1 MMENSPFCST
11 FFSSYPAGNAVNVSD
26 YRSQKYPLMLKPPHI
41 TPRGVSSLFLS
52 LSQARMGNLRKLC
65 RSHMEQEPRA
75 ELKSPCHSHTS
86 TFPSFWSVPQK
97 SALLPAELPVQ
108 GHRRLQAGTAAHYPS
123 TSSHKD
129 PNMPPSLPPPSP
141 HLGHPALLQPQ
152 VPPGGDSPG
161 LALPGDSS
169 MSPPELFMPTE
180 LIPRC
185 CQGRTKP

>member
-11 FFSSYPAGNAVNVSD
+11 FSSSYPAGNAVNVSD
-26 YRSQKYPLMLKPPHI
+26 YRPQKYPLMLKPPHI

-86 TFPSFWSVPQK
+86 TFLSFWSVPQK

-129 PNMPPSLPPPSP
+129 PDMPPSLPPSP
-141 HLGHPALLQPQ
+141 QPTPGPPCPPPATGPTRRGQPRA
-152 VPPGGDSPG
+152 GS
-161 LALPGDSS
+161 A
-169 MSPPELFMPTE
+169 
-180 LIPRC
+180 R
-185 CQGRTKP
+185 